1 MKPSLKALV
10 NSEARSATQS
20 QVASGRVFSALA
32 IVGLFAHLVVAVIAG
47 NRLSTPLSG
56 GGDVQHYV
64 TLAANLRNGD
74 GFTYA
79 HVPTAFRPPLYP
91 LLLAAL
97 MWLSPGHWIALLHVF
112 QFLVSIATAGVCALL
127 AARWFGR
134 GSGPIALAVALLLPT
149 QIYFTGEVLTECTA
163 SLLGI
168 LFLLY
173 LDCAVKTSRTRDW
186 ILVGAIAGAA
196 SLERF
201 NAAGLVLVI
210 AAVALGWPANGLR
223 HRIAKQNLRSLALSC
238 ASCAVVLSPWIAHTA
253 IAFHGKALYSTHTG
267 FAAVEGI
274 LSPTGRAQEGE
285 TTRITQILGWGN
297 WSVETNTPAV
307 PEFRDEVALNHQA
320 LSVAQEL
327 WRNVDWHLIPIIS
340 EKIGAFWLSTD
351 QILHISMVSSRNRSL
366 RRVGVGGYWAVLAL
380 AVVGWFRLS
389 TSQPGIA
396 RVVLFY
402 AVLLTAIHLPLTMNT
417 RLRSP
422 LFDPLLA
429 SLSAGGLLTLAVRSK
444 AEIHKSGPTC
454 LTSVGPHE

>member
-1 MKPSLKALV
+1 MALV
-10 NSEARSATQS
+10 NLETRSPAERQFGT
-20 QVASGRVFSALA
+20 VFWVLA
-32 IVGLFAHLVVAVIAG
+32 IVGLLAHLIVAVIAG
-47 NRLSTPLSG
+47 NHLSTPLSG
-56 GGDVQHYV
+56 GGDVPHYV
-64 TLAANLRNGD
+64 TLAENLRNGD

-91 LLLAAL
+91 LLLAAF
-97 MWLSPGHWIALLHVF
+97 MWLAPGHWVVLLHVF
-112 QFLVSIATAGVCALL
+112 QFLVSLATAGVCALL

-134 GSGPIALAVALLLPT
+134 GAGPIALAVALLLPT

-168 LFLLY
+168 LFVMY
-173 LDCAVKTSRTRDW
+173 LDSAVKTSRARDW

-201 NAAGLVLVI
+201 NAAGLAIVTAI
-210 AAVALGWPANGLR
+210 VALGWPVNGLR
-223 HRIAKQNLRSLALSC
+223 QPVLTKQSLRSLMLSC

-253 IAFHGKALYSTHTG
+253 IAFHGKVLYSTHTG

-285 TTRITQILGWGN
+285 TTKITQILGWGN
-297 WSVETNTPAV
+297 WSVETNTPV
-307 PEFRDEVALNHQA
+307 LPEFRDEVALNHQS
-320 LSVAQEL
+320 LSVALEL
-327 WRNVDWHLIPIIS
+327 WRHVGWHLIPIMT
-340 EKIGAFWLSTD
+340 EKIGAFWFSTD
-351 QILHISMVSSRNRSL
+351 QTLHISMVSSRNRTL
-366 RRVGVGGYWAVLAL
+366 RRAGVAGYWAVLTL

-402 AVLLTAIHLPLTMNT
+402 TVLLTTIHLPLTMNT

-429 SLSAGGLLTLAVRSK
+429 SLSAGGLFTLAARSEAK
-444 AEIHKSGPTC
+444 VHKSGPT
-454 LTSVGPHE
+454 